1 VCDRVSSARCNATLP
16 VVIVHT
22 CNLLWSHD
30 ISLGVACG
38 AALLIQAKPVK
49 CDFMPYIGDTMFVL
63 LIHADL
69 GSAVAI
75 TVKTS
80 VVKRVLESY
89 AACSIQLAG
98 LVKKREDRNQH
109 GDDAADVDA
118 LQKGAQQL
126 HARGVA
132 AHAAAAAKNV
142 LAAKWLPP

>member
-1 VCDRVSSARCNATLP
+1 MQSWYLSEGCD
-16 VVIVHT
+16 
-22 CNLLWSHD
+22 
-30 ISLGVACG
+30 ACA
-38 AALLIQAKPVK
+38 AALLIQAKPLERDYMQ
-49 CDFMPYIGDTMFVL
+49 CLQYIGDAMSEL

-89 AACSIQLAG
+89 AACSIQLAE
-98 LVKKREDRNQH
+98 LVKKREDRIQH

>member
-1 VCDRVSSARCNATLP
+1 MQSWYLSENCD
-16 VVIVHT
+16 
-22 CNLLWSHD
+22 
-30 ISLGVACG
+30 ACA
-38 AALLIQAKPVK
+38 AALLIQAKFVNSNS
-49 CDFMPYIGDTMFVL
+49 MQYLQYIGDAMSEL

-75 TVKTS
+75 NVKTS

-89 AACSIQLAG
+89 AACSIQLAE
-98 LVKKREDRNQH
+98 LVNKREDRNQR
-109 GDDAADVDA
+109 GDNASDVVA